1 MCTKEKKKILL
12 LTTLGILCCV
22 CIIFCLFW
30 FKPVNRVN
38 YFLKQE
44 KYKKI
49 VSILNREKL
58 KENDYVEIRLSIE
71 NYMDLMM
78 KDWNEESISYEKASN
93 VFAIFTDVKDM
104 DICKQAKEY
113 KKFIQVENTG
123 NEIIESA
130 EKDYVNGDYIKVMQE
145 MLQIDQ
151 SYSQYE
157 VVSSYYNECKAI
169 LLQKVSNPKTISG
182 YKKSI
187 KLLKLYI
194 EKIDDKDF
202 INTKNNLEKELKKY
216 QDIYNILMDATE
228 CFEKKA
234 YKKSFFILSQGK
246 KKYPDN
252 KKIEYT
258 LSSYQYSYVLDIT
271 SQVIAFV
278 DEDDYDSVINVL
290 EEAIETYDCQ
300 SFRDLLH
307 EAKMKTSLLY
317 AAESRLKDARNYVFV
332 SAKKMILGDF
342 AENEQETLLS
352 LGGSVAASVANVD
365 VPLDARDLAYD
376 MTHWGEGDYFAARLA
391 LDAVGILPVVGALKY
406 MDSVS
411 YTVKTA
417 GKIADGVD
425 AVHDMGKA
433 AEAIV
438 NSGKTLDN
446 ISDATEIVADVT
458 KKAQNVADLT
468 DDYSNFIKKTEKVA
482 DSAKDIIHYTNY
494 KTINQVYE
502 GKVFPGTNILFVR
515 KNLDLS
521 DGRHLTGV
529 FPKFKAYVEIQLPD
543 EYIKASFTRQK
554 MYLAKQ
560 LKEMAETKLGK
571 KQLKKMFRRKGLKDI
586 KKGIIPNGF
595 VWHHNEEEGLMQL
608 VKETDHVKVRHT
620 GGMSIWG
627 KGYNNE

>member
-1 MCTKEKKKILL
+1 M
-12 LTTLGILCCV
+12 
-22 CIIFCLFW
+22 
-30 FKPVNRVN
+30 
-38 YFLKQE
+38 
-44 KYKKI
+44 
-49 VSILNREKL
+49 
-58 KENDYVEIRLSIE
+58 
-71 NYMDLMM
+71 
-78 KDWNEESISYEKASN
+78 
-93 VFAIFTDVKDM
+93 
-104 DICKQAKEY
+104 
-113 KKFIQVENTG
+113 
-123 NEIIESA
+123 
-130 EKDYVNGDYIKVMQE
+130 
-145 MLQIDQ
+145 
-151 SYSQYE
+151 
-157 VVSSYYNECKAI
+157 
-169 LLQKVSNPKTISG
+169 
-182 YKKSI
+182 
-187 KLLKLYI
+187 
-194 EKIDDKDF
+194 
-202 INTKNNLEKELKKY
+202 
-216 QDIYNILMDATE
+216 
-228 CFEKKA
+228 
-234 YKKSFFILSQGK
+234 
-246 KKYPDN
+246 
-252 KKIEYT
+252 
-258 LSSYQYSYVLDIT
+258 DIT

-317 AAESRLKDARNYVFV
+317 AAGSRLKDARNYVFV

-482 DSAKDIIHYTNY
+482 DSAKDIIHYTN
-494 KTINQVYE
+494 
-502 GKVFPGTNILFVR
+502 
-515 KNLDLS
+515 
-521 DGRHLTGV
+521 
-529 FPKFKAYVEIQLPD
+529 
-543 EYIKASFTRQK
+543 
-554 MYLAKQ
+554 
-560 LKEMAETKLGK
+560 
-571 KQLKKMFRRKGLKDI
+571 
-586 KKGIIPNGF
+586 
-595 VWHHNEEEGLMQL
+595 
-608 VKETDHVKVRHT
+608 
-620 GGMSIWG
+620 
-627 KGYNNE
+627 